1 MKKSKDLETTSS
13 LGENSAL
20 SQLKDD
26 MKDGDSK

>member
-13 LGENSAL
+13 LGDNSAL

-26 MKDGDSK
+26 MKNEESK